1 MHRYLSS
8 SIIST
13 LFYLCVGALIF
24 YFFSVHKYSAE
35 DIEIV
40 KIERVCLSTITQKS
54 EPIIEKEKIKEVE
67 PEPKEIK
74 EKPKPI
80 KKEPIAKPTP
90 KPDTKPT
97 PDFEPIAEPTQKSTE
112 HETKEIVTEQK
123 NSVST
128 TTNNVPDID
137 MSEAKRE
144 LFIANLIQRINS
156 NKSYPNSARRRS
168 IEGSVEVEFTVLA
181 DGNVKNIEI
190 ISGQNIFAES
200 TIEAIKNSF
209 PVKIDDG
216 LFVFP
221 KKFKVDIL
229 YILK

>member
-13 LFYLCVGALIF
+13 LFYLCIGALIF

-35 DIEIV
+35 DIKIV

-54 EPIIEKEKIKEVE
+54 EPIIEKEKIKEAK
-67 PEPKEIK
+67 PEPKQIK
-74 EKPKPI
+74 GKPKPI
-80 KKEPIAKPTP
+80 KKEPIAKSTP
-90 KPDTKPT
+90 KPDTKST
-97 PDFEPIAEPTQKSTE
+97 PNLEPIAEPTQKSTE
-112 HETKEIVTEQK
+112 HETKEIVAEQK
-123 NSVST
+123 NSVPQS
-128 TTNNVPDID
+128 TNNVPDID

-216 LFVFP
+216 LFAFP
-221 KKFKVDIL
+221 KKFKVAIT

>member
-1 MHRYLSS
+1 MHRYLFS

-13 LFYLCVGALIF
+13 LFYLCIGALIF
-24 YFFSVHKYSAE
+24 YFFSVNKYSAE
-35 DIEIV
+35 EIKIV

-54 EPIIEKEKIKEVE
+54 EPTIEKIKEA
-67 PEPKEIK
+67 EPKPKQIK
-74 EKPKPI
+74 EKLKLI
-80 KKEPIAKPTP
+80 KKEPIAKSTP
-90 KPDTKPT
+90 KPDTKPI
-97 PDFEPIAEPTQKSTE
+97 PNLEPIAEPTQKSTE
-112 HETKEIVTEQK
+112 HETKEIIAEQK
-123 NSVST
+123 DSVSPS
-128 TTNNVPDID
+128 TNNIPDID

-181 DGNVKNIEI
+181 NGNVKNIEI

-209 PVKIDDG
+209 PIKIDDG
-216 LFVFP
+216 LFAFP
-221 KKFKVDIL
+221 KKFKVAIT

>member
-54 EPIIEKEKIKEVE
+54 EPTIEKEKIKEVE
-67 PEPKEIK
+67 PEFKQIK

-80 KKEPIAKPTP
+80 AKSTP
-90 KPDTKPT
+90 KPDTKPI
-97 PDFEPIAEPTQKSTE
+97 PNLEPIAEPTQKSTE
-112 HETKEIVTEQK
+112 HETKEIVAEQK
-123 NSVST
+123 DSVSPS
-128 TTNNVPDID
+128 TNNVPDID

>member
-13 LFYLCVGALIF
+13 LFYLCIGALIF
-24 YFFSVHKYSAE
+24 YFFSVHKCSAE

-40 KIERVCLSTITQKS
+40 KIERVCLSTFTQKS
-54 EPIIEKEKIKEVE
+54 EPTIEKEKIKEAK

-80 KKEPIAKPTP
+80 KKEPIA
-90 KPDTKPT
+90 KPT

-112 HETKEIVTEQK
+112 HETKEIVAEQQ
-123 NSVST
+123 NSVSPS
-128 TTNNVPDID
+128 TNNIPEID
-137 MSEAKRE
+137 MSEVKRE

-216 LFVFP
+216 LFAFP
-221 KKFKVDIL
+221 KKFKIDIT

>member
-13 LFYLCVGALIF
+13 LFYLCIGALIF

-35 DIEIV
+35 DIKIV

-54 EPIIEKEKIKEVE
+54 EPTIEKEKIKEAK
-67 PEPKEIK
+67 PEPKQIK
-74 EKPKPI
+74 EK
-80 KKEPIAKPTP
+80 KKPIAKSTP
-90 KPDTKPT
+90 KPYTKPISNL
-97 PDFEPIAEPTQKSTE
+97 EPIAEPTQKSTE
-112 HETKEIVTEQK
+112 HETKEIVAEQK
-123 NSVST
+123 DSVPQS
-128 TTNNVPDID
+128 TNNVPDID

-216 LFVFP
+216 LFAFP
-221 KKFKVDIL
+221 KKFKVAIT

>member
-13 LFYLCVGALIF
+13 LLYLCIGALIF

-35 DIEIV
+35 NIEIV

-54 EPIIEKEKIKEVE
+54 EPTMEKEKIKEI
-67 PEPKEIK
+67 EPKQIK

-80 KKEPIAKPTP
+80 KKEPIAKSTP
-90 KPDTKPT
+90 KPDTKPI
-97 PDFEPIAEPTQKSTE
+97 PNLEPIAELTQKLTE
-112 HETKEIVTEQK
+112 HETKEIVAEQK
-123 NSVST
+123 NSVSQS
-128 TTNNVPDID
+128 TNNIPDID

-156 NKSYPNSARRRS
+156 NKFYPNSARRRS